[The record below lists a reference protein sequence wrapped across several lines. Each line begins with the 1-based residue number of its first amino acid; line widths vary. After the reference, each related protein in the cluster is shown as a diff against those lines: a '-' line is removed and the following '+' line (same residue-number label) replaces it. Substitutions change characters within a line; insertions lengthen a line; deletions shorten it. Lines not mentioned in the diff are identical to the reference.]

1 MQHTLQLS
9 MDVVPQVAKRKHH
22 VLVLLRN
29 AQGKF
34 VLGSKTLYPDQIYRM
49 VGGGIEEG
57 EAAPPAAAREL
68 FEETGL
74 ELSPNEL
81 KPLTTITAEI
91 EERST
96 GQHYTFVTEL
106 FLADVGTQQLHPSDD
121 IQALQEL
128 TTEQLQDLIRRYSQ
142 LPREIDHDKGFAWY
156 DYGQL
161 YGAVHQIA
169 LDELHHVQ

>member
-1 MQHTLQLS
+1 MQHTLTLS

-22 VLVLLRN
+22 VLILLRN
-29 AQGKF
+29 AQGNF

-49 VGGGIEEG
+49 VGGGMEAG

-74 ELSPNEL
+74 QLTPDEL
-81 KPLTTITAEI
+81 KHLSTITAEI
-91 EERST
+91 DERSS

-106 FLADVGTQQLHPSDD
+106 FLVDLGTHQLHPNDD

-128 TTEQLQDLIRRYSQ
+128 STEQLRDLIQRYSQ
-142 LPREIDHDKGFAWY
+142 LPREIDPDKGFAWY

-161 YGAVHQIA
+161 YGAIHQIA
-169 LDELHHVQ
+169 LDELQHVQ